1 MTYTKADWT
10 VRGRP
15 LWLNEA
21 RAIWHNGKQW
31 NVGFKKNIE
40 TEIPPQL
47 QSKDILACPDSLN
60 GTGWKYQQDGQW
72 KDGTS
77 DIMVFSHTGYN
88 ISSVH

>member
-10 VRGRP
+10 FRGRP

-21 RAIWHNGKQW
+21 RAIWYNGKQW

-40 TEIPPQL
+40 TEVLPQL
-47 QSKDILACPDSLN
+47 QSKEILACPDSLN
-60 GTGWKYQQDGQW
+60 GAGWKFQQDGQW
-72 KDGTS
+72 KDGIS